1 MGAYDCPAQNSTIYT
16 SPISPSTPY
25 TIICNADQPDGVDAI
40 TPNTLVRDLNTG
52 LVASSI
58 EACIDLCIGAAIGSS
73 TSSSCTA
80 VTYGANITLA
90 LSRGGI
96 TGNCFLK
103 NERARDFLLDQS
115 DVVSA
120 FRAD

>member
-1 MGAYDCPAQNSTIYT
+1 MGSYDCPAQNATTYT
-16 SPISPSTPY
+16 SPLSPSTPY
-25 TIICNADQPDGVDAI
+25 TIICNADQPDGVAGI
-40 TPNTLVRDLNTG
+40 TPDTLVRDLNTG

-58 EACIDLCIGAAIGSS
+58 EACIDLCIGAAIGGS
-73 TSSSCTA
+73 TCTS

-103 NERARDFLLDQS
+103 NERAEKFLLDQS
-115 DVVSA
+115 EVVSA
-120 FRAD
+120 FTSSD